1 MPRPVSRPI
10 IVSVEVPGFEPVQKR
25 IAADGK
31 HGREDAWKAIDYFQR
46 MAVGLDTC
54 DPPKDGIVV
63 RFLPAPLLNPDAPIP
78 NIPLFCPSKYLGVL
92 DNIRFSSS
100 NAISQVWQLALL
112 STDWLDQ
119 HGVRRRNLK
128 LLDLFLA
135 NYGLCHGMTR
145 NDLPPGE
152 NKPWNKKPYFEEPG
166 HTTKYELTQ
175 FECWASLAVFATR
188 EELLAHYGTQAVIE
202 LLERFL
208 AERKLR
214 FGMTNEELPR
224 DKNYPWCHSDFIRP
238 NLQKIFDVLG
248 DSSGGILHELLM
260 ATERS

>member
-1 MPRPVSRPI
+1 LEHAAESNMPRPVSRPI

-46 MAVGLDTC
+46 MAVGLDTG

-119 HGVRRRNLK
+119 NGVRRQDLE

-135 NYGLCHGMTR
+135 DYGLCHGMTR
-145 NDLPPGE
+145 EDLPPGE
-152 NKPWNKKPYFEEPG
+152 DKPWNQEPYFEEPG
-166 HTTKYELTQ
+166 HDEGEDCTPSGPRHIPSSDPALQALHRNLRNATSD
-175 FECWASLAVFATR
+175 SLR
-188 EELLAHYGTQAVIE
+188 
-202 LLERFL
+202 
-208 AERKLR
+208 
-214 FGMTNEELPR
+214 
-224 DKNYPWCHSDFIRP
+224 
-238 NLQKIFDVLG
+238 
-248 DSSGGILHELLM
+248 GG
-260 ATERS
+260 